1 MKNKIIEFTK
11 SSDRYKI
18 FYLSFE
24 NQNLNDLV
32 SNLESENIK
41 SINIGKELASFID
54 NLEDFRYLNID
65 VYDYLKKLLDKHL
78 SKTNK
83 NDVNAIYN
91 LGILLEPAL
100 ELNAVKLFKEFSKST
115 ALIILWENQTNIP
128 NRLEWATQKTTFFL
142 DFSETQLKTIEY
154 AI

>member
-1 MKNKIIEFTK
+1 MKNKIIESTK

-54 NLEDFRYLNID
+54 NIEDFRYLNID

-83 NDVNAIYN
+83 NDVIAIYN

-100 ELNAVKLFKEFSKST
+100 ELNALKLFKEFSKST
-115 ALIILWENQTNIP
+115 ALIILWENQTNIT